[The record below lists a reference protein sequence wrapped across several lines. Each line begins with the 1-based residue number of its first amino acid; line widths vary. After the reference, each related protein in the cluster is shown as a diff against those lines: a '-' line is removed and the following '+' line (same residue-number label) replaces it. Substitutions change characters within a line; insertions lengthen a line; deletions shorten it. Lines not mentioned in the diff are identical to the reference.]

1 MLARGEMDADLRT
14 GVQVRDGKVAH
25 AQLARDTGR

>member
-1 MLARGEMDADLRT
+1 MEYRPLGRT
-14 GVQVRDGKVAH
+14 GVQVSAGKITH